1 MKMIKQDSLI
11 LSPYIAL
18 YDIVVPKN
26 HLLRELSDLVD
37 FSFVDNMLKDK
48 YTLNNGRPGYAP
60 RQMFKYLLLKTIY
73 ELSDRDVVDRAR
85 TDLAFKYFLG
95 IAPEDDVIDAS
106 SLTKFR
112 KMRLTDNNIINI
124 LLSKTVEIAVNNGIK
139 LSKTIIIDSTHSESK
154 YNVLS
159 AREHLL
165 EVAKNLRKK
174 VYDTDESYTDKMP
187 KKPDNQQIGLYE
199 NVIKYCQSIIDLI
212 SVDDNL
218 MIKQNIKENMNML
231 QELIDDTNEELTYS
245 KDQDAKTGHKT
256 ADSNFFGYKT
266 HIAMTPERIITAATV
281 TTGEKHDGK
290 ELQTLV
296 ENSKL
301 NGVHIDTIIGDGAY
315 SEKDNIEYTNSNEI
329 KLVSKLSNFVV
340 IGNTKRIQ
348 FDYNK
353 DAKRYVCPA
362 GHMAIRK
369 SLHGKNKS
377 QTGEEN
383 LYETHF
389 FDVEKCKVCSLKE
402 KCGYKGGASKTYSVI
417 IKKTNMH
424 QVHQDKQST
433 KEYQELA
440 KNRYMIEAKNAEL
453 KSQYGY
459 DCCTYTGIEGMKLQA
474 AVSLFTVNLKR
485 ILTLKKQCSATT
497 TPKKQK

>member
-1 MKMIKQDSLI
+1 MIKQECLI

-112 KMRLTDNNIINI
+112 KMRLTDDNIINI
-124 LLSKTVEIAVNNGIK
+124 LLSKTIEIAIDNGIK
-139 LSKTIIIDSTHSESK
+139 LSKAIIVDSTHSESK
-154 YNVLS
+154 YHSLS

-174 VYDTDESYTDKMP
+174 VYDADESYTDKMP
-187 KKPDNQQIGLYE
+187 KKLTNKELGLYE
-199 NVIKYCQSIIDLI
+199 NVIDYCQNIINLI
-212 SVDDNL
+212 STDDNL

-231 QELIDDTNEELTYS
+231 QELIDDTNEELIYS

-256 ADSNFFGYKT
+256 ADTNFFGYKT

-290 ELQTLV
+290 ELQALV
-296 ENSKL
+296 ENSNT
-301 NGVHIDTIIGDGAY
+301 NGVEVDAVIGDGAY
-315 SEKDNIEYTNSNEI
+315 SEKDNIEYTSDNNI
-329 KLVSKLSNFVV
+329 KLVAKLSRKV
-340 IGNTKRIQ
+340 IDGNNRKLE

-362 GHMAIRK
+362 GHIAIKVALKGKKK
-369 SLHGKNKS
+369 SKEGGVLR
-377 QTGEEN
+377 
-383 LYETHF
+383 ETHY
-389 FDVEKCKVCSLKE
+389 FDVNKCKCCSLKD
-402 KCGYKGGASKTYSVI
+402 KCGYKGGDFKTYTVTLKMNDI
-417 IKKTNMH
+417 H
-424 QVHQDKQST
+424 QNHLNNQNTD
-433 KEYQELA
+433 EYLLLA

-459 DCCTYTGIEGMKLQA
+459 DHCTYSGLSGMKLQA
-474 AVSLFTVNLKR
+474 ATSLFVVNLKR
-485 ILTLKKQCSATT
+485 ILTIKKQCSATT
-497 TPKKQK
+497 TSKNKK